1 MKLIEQEAKSIL
13 MKRKQ
18 IDSWF
23 LSRYGMNFYRGCLH
37 DCAYCDGR
45 AEKYQVDNNFGHEVI
60 VKSNAIELLRKE
72 LNPRG
77 RRFPLKRS
85 FVTVGGGVSDS
96 YQQIESKYKIT
107 REALKVVSDYH
118 FPVFMLTKSS
128 LVERDIDILTQIN
141 SDSRVLFSM
150 SFSSVNDKISRVF
163 EPLCSPPSR
172 RLKTM
177 KMMKEAGIS
186 VGAFYMPVIPTVTDS
201 QEMLDESFKKFKE
214 VGVDFVMFGG
224 MTLKQG
230 RQMDFFNNVLE
241 SYNPDLVEKVNS
253 VYGDDQY
260 GSPKG
265 DYYKHYSEKFLL
277 ANRETKIPI
286 RIPTNL
292 YNDILETNDLVSVI
306 LQDIEY
312 LLKMKGKKSTFGYS
326 SHLISKLKEPLT
338 AMGISLL
345 GIKGISREV
354 EEVIHEVILTGRSTL
369 LDSLVAEF

>member
-1 MKLIEQEAKSIL
+1 VKVIEQEAKSIL

-85 FVTVGGGVSDS
+85 FVTVGGGVGDS

-107 REALKVVSDYH
+107 REALKIVRDFH
-118 FPVFMLTKSS
+118 FPAFVLTKSS

-141 SDSRVLFSM
+141 SDSRVLFCM
-150 SFSSVNDKISRVF
+150 SFSSVDDKISRIF

-172 RLKTM
+172 RLETIKLM
-177 KMMKEAGIS
+177 KDASIP
-186 VGAFYMPVIPTVTDS
+186 VGAFYMPVIPGVTDS
-201 QEMLDESFKKFKE
+201 LEMITESFKKFKE
-214 VGVDFVMFGG
+214 AGVDFVLFGG

-230 RQMDFFNNVLE
+230 RQMDFFNSVLE
-241 SYNPDLVEKVNS
+241 SYNPEILNLIKS
-253 VYGDDQY
+253 IYGDDQY

-265 DYYKHYSEKFLL
+265 DFYKHYSDKIIA
-277 ANRETKIPI
+277 ANRDYKIPI
-286 RIPTNL
+286 RIPTEL

-326 SHLISKLKEPLT
+326 SYLISKLKEPLT

-345 GIKGISREV
+345 GIKGINKDV
-354 EEVIHEVILTGRSTL
+354 EKVIDEVIQTGRSTL